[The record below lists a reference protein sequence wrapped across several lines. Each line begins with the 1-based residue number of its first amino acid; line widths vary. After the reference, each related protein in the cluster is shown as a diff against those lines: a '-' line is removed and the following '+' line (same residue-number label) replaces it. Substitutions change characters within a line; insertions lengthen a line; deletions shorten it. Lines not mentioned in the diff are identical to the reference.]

1 MTGRVI
7 FRSFQDL
14 GRVFAK
20 LCIGAVLHLQNE
32 HTKNKLYVAPSN
44 FLWSIFNYFG
54 PKMDVTSLLKHSCYY
69 PPNILMFSH
78 NRLLKSV

>member
-32 HTKNKLYVAPSN
+32 HTKNKLYVALLN
-44 FLWSIFNYFG
+44 VLWPIFDYFC
-54 PKMDVTSLLKHSCYY
+54 PKMDSDKSFQAHLLLSTKYF
-69 PPNILMFSH
+69 NVLT
-78 NRLLKSV
+78 